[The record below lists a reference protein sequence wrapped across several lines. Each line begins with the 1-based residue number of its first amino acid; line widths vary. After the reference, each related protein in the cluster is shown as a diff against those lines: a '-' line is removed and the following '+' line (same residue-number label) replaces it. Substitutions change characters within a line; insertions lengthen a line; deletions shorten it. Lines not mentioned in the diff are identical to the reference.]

1 MADQAE
7 LAFVKN
13 FAHILASAPVQYPDD
28 FQQPLQNWLKKV
40 PTLPVSAFPDNMCV
54 GWASDKPRHA
64 ASITVTFKSIKPPKS
79 YTLSVAPT
87 DPIASIKA
95 QLAAQPGAPP
105 ADAQRLLLKGKALA
119 DSKLLREYAV
129 SDGDTVNLL
138 LKPGFAWDP
147 SATPPKPANETE
159 TEMNV
164 NTKRAGAHSRV
175 PSVVLSPSPSG
186 SFPDE
191 KPVDILL
198 TLDTSTIP
206 TPSLSPEASSS
217 TYHDTIVKPEFWEHL
232 LTFLRSEFQNYED
245 ATQAWEDFLRV
256 SKGTLTPGQ
265 IAKIRDHVGV
275 VGMAGT

>member
-28 FQQPLQNWLKKV
+28 FQQPLQNWLKRV
-40 PTLPVSAFPDNMCV
+40 PTLPVDLPKPPQRTQPQ
-54 GWASDKPRHA
+54 ASTSS
-64 ASITVTFKSIKPPKS
+64 SITVTFKSIKPPKS

-147 SATPPKPANETE
+147 SATPPQPANETE

>member
-28 FQQPLQNWLKKV
+28 FQQPLQNWLKRV
-40 PTLPVSAFPDNMCV
+40 PTLPVDLPKPPQRTQPQ
-54 GWASDKPRHA
+54 ASTSS
-64 ASITVTFKSIKPPKS
+64 SITVTFKSIKPPKS

-206 TPSLSPEASSS
+206 TPILSPEASSS